1 MKKPTISI
9 EIPEYL
15 QAAVNTLVRY
25 YSEGWRAG
33 YLEGFTKMGAAI
45 IRPIGAIGG
54 TKPQT
59 VNVEFANVR
68 LIDSLEERQQQ
79 WTKHVELVNSKPVT
93 KTAPEPEPERHPEKV
108 VDAVL
113 EMGAKPK
120 RKKREKTT
128 EPTTEEMRKTLIKEF
143 VDDNPLIDCLV
154 KKTKRGCRL

>member
-1 MKKPTISI
+1 MKKPTISV

-15 QAAVNTLVRY
+15 QAAVNKLVRY

-59 VNVEFANVR
+59 YNIEQENIQLIAGDVKVHNEVLTFAPE
-68 LIDSLEERQQQ
+68 S
-79 WTKHVELVNSKPVT
+79 
-93 KTAPEPEPERHPEKV
+93 EPEPE
-108 VDAVL
+108 
-113 EMGAKPK
+113 KPK
-120 RKKREKTT
+120 RKKREKV
-128 EPTTEEMRKTLIKEF
+128 EAMREVLVKEF
-143 VDDNPLIDCLV
+143 VVDNPPIECLV